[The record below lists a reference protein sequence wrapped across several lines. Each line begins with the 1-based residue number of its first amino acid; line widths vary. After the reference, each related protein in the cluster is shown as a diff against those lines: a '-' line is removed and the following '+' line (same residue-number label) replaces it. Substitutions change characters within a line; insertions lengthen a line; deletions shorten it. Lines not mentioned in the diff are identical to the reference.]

1 MRILQ
6 YFFQQLF
13 VQIGCGRNI
22 ARTQAIVLFASAV
35 FYAKL
40 IAIVDRDAIGIL
52 YTDCVEISC
61 RPGYVK
67 LRRISGHTRFGTS
80 STIFRMKTKKS
91 AQRDANTARWL

>member
-1 MRILQ
+1 MQYVMRILQ

-40 IAIVDRDAIGIL
+40 ITIVDRDAIGIL
-52 YTDCVEISC
+52 YTDCVEISF

-67 LRRISGHTRFGTS
+67 LLV
-80 STIFRMKTKKS
+80 STCYVFPAIRVL
-91 AQRDANTARWL
+91 ARVLLFSE